1 MYASTNKGGTPPI
14 PHLALMR
21 TKAARDS
28 LFSLESVRKLRA
40 DFLLLMK
47 NADRVSNWKEARRFA
62 IATNIFRDY
71 LERVVYKE
79 VLPPLRKQYGTDRF
93 AIEDVAKQVWVFQA
107 ELRAP
112 LENPHSDHYRKHLP
126 WLDEDWAFEKYLK
139 EKDRWLA
146 RVRSKARAAWKS
158 LDEVFEYVTNNQP
171 FTIST
176 VETEQVDMD
185 GFSVTLSGATPEKTH
200 YVQRIEKS
208 LQLFRQRATKLFP
221 WIVQHAP
228 RITVH
233 FKDSMGENAGTY
245 EPGHIELSGIW
256 VASKDPEKGA
266 QIIAHE
272 MGHHVYRS
280 YLSESDHAFWDAAV
294 GDDYGDLDLQTVLD
308 MWPEG
313 GGKYWIVDNPL
324 KDTDPVLYLQVYAS
338 LHPPSKDPWFSSK
351 KDIEAL
357 MSSGRKSV
365 PVPKNPITVYATKN
379 REESFCEAFGL
390 LVAYGPRSIS
400 PSVRWW
406 LSVILPNLRVASA
419 ERVALDYLTCSGSIN
434 HGKPFFR

>member
-1 MYASTNKGGTPPI
+1 MP
-14 PHLALMR
+14 
-21 TKAARDS
+21 TKAAKDS

-47 NADRVSNWKEARRFA
+47 NADRVSNWKEARRFSV
-62 IATNIFRDY
+62 ATNIFRDY

-79 VLPPLRKQYGTDRF
+79 VLPSLRKQYGKDRL

-112 LENPHSDHYRKHLP
+112 LENPHTDHYREHRPGL
-126 WLDEDWAFEKYLK
+126 WGDEDWAFEKYLK

-171 FTIST
+171 FTISS
-176 VETEQVDMD
+176 VENEQIEMA
-185 GFSVTLSGATPEKTH
+185 GFKVTISGAEPSKAH

-208 LQLFRQRATKLFP
+208 LELFRQRASKLFP
-221 WIVQHAP
+221 WVVQHAP
-228 RITVH
+228 RITIH

-256 VASKDPEKGA
+256 VSNPNPEKGA

-294 GDDYGDLDLQTVLD
+294 SDDYGDLDLRTVLD
-308 MWPEG
+308 LWPNG
-313 GGKYWIVDNPL
+313 GGKYWIIDHPL
-324 KDTDPVLYLQVYAS
+324 KDTDPSTYLQVYS
-338 LHPPSKDPWFSSK
+338 SMFPPDKEPWFSTK
-351 KDIEAL
+351 EDVEAL
-357 MSSGRKSV
+357 LAQGRKTV
-365 PVPKNPITVYATKN
+365 PVPRNPISVYATKN
-379 REESFCEAFGL
+379 REESFCEAFGNL
-390 LVAYGPRSIS
+390 IAYGPRAIA
-400 PSVRWW
+400 PIVRWW
-406 LSVILPNLRVASA
+406 MSQILPISRTA
-419 ERVALDYLTCSGSIN
+419 RVALRFTLRESVV
-434 HGKPFFR
+434 